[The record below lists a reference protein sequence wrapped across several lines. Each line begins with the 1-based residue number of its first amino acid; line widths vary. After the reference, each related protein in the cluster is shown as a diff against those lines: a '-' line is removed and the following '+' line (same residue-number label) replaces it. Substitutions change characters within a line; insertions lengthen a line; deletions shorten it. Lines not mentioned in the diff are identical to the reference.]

1 MENLNENINRLR
13 QIMSYDR
20 SRSLLISES
29 QYSIEDSIELE
40 EHSQP
45 DGWGSSEEESIE
57 YLENLADF
65 ALTRY
70 EDEDLGGGLFWN
82 DNIVPE
88 IGDESS
94 EDKYVNDYY
103 MDMWYKNDD
112 VSDEMEMSDR
122 IPHLIKGYRETL
134 RKHYDGE
141 INLNDANRFEDED
154 SSLRTDSKTAHHNS
168 GGKTDVKKM
177 IMTNALHF
185 RNEIEDPFDFADNV
199 IASTTEELE
208 NESYRGLD
216 YDEIYD
222 MLRNEYTEFILNLK

>member
-1 MENLNENINRLR
+1 MKKLNENIDRIK
-13 QIMSYDR
+13 QIMSYNT
-20 SRSLLISES
+20 SKGLVINE
-29 QYSIEDSIELE
+29 QFED
-40 EHSQP
+40 HSQP
-45 DGWGSSEEESIE
+45 DEWGSSEEESIK

-70 EDEDLGGGLFWN
+70 EDEYLGGGLFWN

-88 IGDESS
+88 IGDESA

-103 MDMWYKNDD
+103 MDIWYKNDD

-154 SSLRTDSKTAHHNS
+154 SPLRTDSKTAHHNS

-177 IMTNALHF
+177 IMTNVLHF

-208 NESYRGLD
+208 NEGYRGLD

-222 MLRNEYTEFILNLK
+222 MLRNEYTELILNFK